1 MTVTHTTSSAPDAAE
16 AGRPSRVD
24 EAERALVTWLA
35 PGRFRAQDRLPP
47 EHDLAAML
55 GVSRGTLRAALARL
69 ESTGVIRRRRGSG
82 TFVADPAGDSG
93 ERSFTAGLEVLESYS
108 LLAARD
114 ELALGCSDVRIS
126 RTGAPPEALE
136 ALGLSSSDPVVVVER
151 VLTIDGVPAAWM
163 QDVLTGDLALPPDH
177 RLRAQLREGTMLLD
191 VLRETGTRI
200 GFARTE
206 VSARLILPRDRIGR
220 ALGFDVPTAAL
231 ELTETMRV
239 SEARAVQWS
248 LNLFGPGRL
257 QLHVLRA
264 PPPGPP
270 PQVTGVEA
278 GTTQA

>member
-1 MTVTHTTSSAPDAAE
+1 MREQPSTTGNGDAA
-16 AGRPSRVD
+16 RPSRVD
-24 EAERALVTWLA
+24 EAERALITWLA
-35 PGRFRAQDRLPP
+35 PGRFRAEDRLPP
-47 EHDLAAML
+47 EHDLAGML

-82 TFVADPAGDSG
+82 TFIADPAGDAS
-93 ERSFTAGLEVLESYS
+93 EPSFTAGLEVLESYS
-108 LLAARD
+108 MLASRD
-114 ELALGCSDVRIS
+114 DLSLGCSDVRIS
-126 RTGAPPEALE
+126 RSGAPPAAVQ
-136 ALGLSSSDPVVVVER
+136 ALGLEPGDPFVVVER

-163 QDVLTGDLALPPDH
+163 QDVLPGDVVLPPDH
-177 RLRAQLREGTMLLD
+177 ELRALLRSGQMLLD
-191 VLRETGTRI
+191 VLRGTGTPV

-206 VSARLILPRDRIGR
+206 IGSRLIAPRDRVGR
-220 ALGFDVPTAAL
+220 ALRLEVPTAAL

-270 PQVTGVEA
+270 PAVAASEPEHA
-278 GTTQA
+278 G